1 MEHYFTKY
9 TNAAALFMNSK
20 TNILYD
26 LFIKTLFPEDTIS
39 KPGSQY
45 HPSQGMFYYLFD
57 YLKFWKRLYK
67 VSLIQGAGTYDI

>member
-45 HPSQGMFYYLFD
+45 HPYQGMFYYLFD